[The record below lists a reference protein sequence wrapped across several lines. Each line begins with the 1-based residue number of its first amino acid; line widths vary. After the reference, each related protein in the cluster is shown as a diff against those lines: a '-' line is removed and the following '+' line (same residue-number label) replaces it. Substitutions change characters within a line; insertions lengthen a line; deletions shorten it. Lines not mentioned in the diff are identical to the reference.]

1 MSDILGKVTGL
12 YRYPVKSMGGEALD
26 AIMFD
31 KYGILG
37 DRTWTIRD
45 AEKGVIAGGKKYP
58 DLMKCDARFTESQQ
72 QTTGLL
78 RSRLP
83 CRMGKSFLALTLMPA
98 PKSQR
103 PLVMRSTCRP

>member
-1 MSDILGKVTGL
+1 MSNILGKVTGL

-31 KYGILG
+31 KYGIMG
-37 DRTWTIRD
+37 DRTWTVRD

-58 DLMKCDARFTESQQ
+58 DLMKCDARFTEEPTPDTRSAAVEITC
-72 QTTGLL
+72 QTAK
-78 RSRLP
+78 P
-83 CRMGKSFLALTLMPA
+83 FLALTLTSV

-103 PLVMRSTCRP
+103 PLVMPSICRP